1 MIINTNKEIL
11 FEGLK
16 LVNPSIENT
25 STLDL
30 PLEKKA
36 IVEVKFYSETY
47 SHVRQIGS
55 FTYETTWNDDDVQD
69 FINDWIIKNEY
80 TK

>member
-1 MIINTNKEIL
+1 MIIDTYKEIL
-11 FEGLK
+11 FDGLK

-55 FTYETTWNDDDVQD
+55 FTYETTWSDDDVQKY
-69 FINDWIIKNEY
+69 INDWVIKHEY
-80 TK
+80 TE

>member
-16 LVNPSIENT
+16 LVNPTIENT